1 MIPVRSYMICCTP
14 RSGSHLLAAG
24 LTSTGIAGY
33 PVERFPR
40 QPEGVKL
47 TAAEADAMVTEAPP
61 ESWYDSD
68 LDREYIRHIIEAGT
82 TSNGTFAVTMHWF
95 QVNDAVRRI
104 RDYLRVAGSVPQQIF
119 SLAFPK
125 LSYVW
130 LRRRD
135 KVAQAVSWYRA
146 IQTGRYVKLR
156 DAQDV
161 RAAGDLEVTFDYSK
175 IRTYWAALRSYDNGW
190 NHFFTGKGLRPF
202 VVHYED
208 LCNDYERSI
217 RDILSFMELSHEQVS
232 LKVPQFEKSADSRSF
247 EWIARFKSMNTVSR
261 RSPGG

>member
-1 MIPVRSYMICCTP
+1 MTPLRSYIICCTP
-14 RSGSHLLAAG
+14 RCGSHLFADG

-47 TAAEADAMVTEAPP
+47 TAAQADAMVTEAPP

-68 LDREYIRHIIEAGT
+68 LDREYIRHIIETGT
-82 TSNGTFAVTMHWF
+82 TGNGTFAVTVHWF

-104 RDYLRVAGSVPQQIF
+104 RDYLRAAGSEPHQIF
-119 SLAFPK
+119 SRAFPK

-135 KVAQAVSWYRA
+135 KVAQAVSWYKA
-146 IQTGRYVKLR
+146 IQTGRYVRLR
-156 DAQDV
+156 DAPDA
-161 RAAGDLEVTFDYSK
+161 RSAGEREVAFDYSK
-175 IRTYWAALRSYDNGW
+175 IRMYWAALRSYDNGW
-190 NHFFTGKGLRPF
+190 NHFFTANGLRPF

-217 RDILSFMELSHEQVS
+217 RDVLSFLALSHQDVCI
-232 LKVPQFEKSADSRSF
+232 KVPRFEKTADIRSF
-247 EWIARFKSMNTVSR
+247 EWIARFKSMNAVTK
-261 RSPGG
+261 RSPTG